1 MSTGSITAREMFDAD
16 QASQALGIE
25 ISELAPGSA
34 TVTVTVGETMVNG
47 HGITHGGYV
56 FLLADTAFALA
67 CNGYEDSAVAARG
80 HPISTSDPSGRHLD
94 RDRHREGARGPK
106 RDLRR
111 DRSQWRCRRRRVP
124 RRQPIHHPLKFSPR
138 CFSSRRE
145 VRGGR
150 NRRQRS
156 SPAYLAVPHGN

>member
-1 MSTGSITAREMFDAD
+1 VSTGSITAREMFDAD

-67 CNGYEDSAVAARG
+67 CNGYEDSAVAARAD
-80 HPISTSDPSGRHLD
+80 IRF
-94 RDRHREGARGPK
+94 
-106 RDLRR
+106 LRPTR
-111 DRSQWRCRRRRVP
+111 LGDTLTA
-124 RRQPIHHPLKFSPR
+124 IATEKA
-138 CFSSRRE
+138 
-145 VRGGR
+145 RGGR
-150 NRRQRS
+150 SGIYDVTVRNGD
-156 SPAYLAVPHGN
+156 AVVAEFRGDSRTITR

>member
-47 HGITHGGYV
+47 RGITHGGYV

-67 CNGYEDSAVAARG
+67 CNGYEDSAVAARAD
-80 HPISTSDPSGRHLD
+80 IRF
-94 RDRHREGARGPK
+94 
-106 RDLRR
+106 LRPTR
-111 DRSQWRCRRRRVP
+111 LGDTLTAVATEQA
-124 RRQPIHHPLKFSPR
+124 
-138 CFSSRRE
+138 
-145 VRGGR
+145 RGGR
-150 NRRQRS
+150 SGIYDVTVRNGDTVVAEFRGDSRTITR
-156 SPAYLAVPHGN
+156 

>member
-67 CNGYEDSAVAARG
+67 CNGYEDSAVAVRADIRF
-80 HPISTSDPSGRHLD
+80 
-94 RDRHREGARGPK
+94 
-106 RDLRR
+106 LRPTR
-111 DRSQWRCRRRRVP
+111 LGDTLTAVATE
-124 RRQPIHHPLKFSPR
+124 KA
-138 CFSSRRE
+138 
-145 VRGGR
+145 RGGR
-150 NRRQRS
+150 SGIYDVTVRNGDTVVAEFRGDSRTITR
-156 SPAYLAVPHGN
+156 

>member
-67 CNGYEDSAVAARG
+67 CNGYEDSAVAARADIRFLR
-80 HPISTSDPSGRHLD
+80 PTRL
-94 RDRHREGARGPK
+94 GATLTAVATEK
-106 RDLRR
+106 A
-111 DRSQWRCRRRRVP
+111 
-124 RRQPIHHPLKFSPR
+124 
-138 CFSSRRE
+138 
-145 VRGGR
+145 RGGR
-150 NRRQRS
+150 SGIYDVTVRNGDTVVAEFRGDSRTISR
-156 SPAYLAVPHGN
+156 

>member
-67 CNGYEDSAVAARG
+67 CNGYEDSAVAARAD
-80 HPISTSDPSGRHLD
+80 IRF
-94 RDRHREGARGPK
+94 
-106 RDLRR
+106 LRPTR
-111 DRSQWRCRRRRVP
+111 LGDALTA
-124 RRQPIHHPLKFSPR
+124 IATEKA
-138 CFSSRRE
+138 
-145 VRGGR
+145 RGGR
-150 NRRQRS
+150 SGIYDVTVRS
-156 SPAYLAVPHGN
+156 GGVVVAEFRGDSRTITR